1 MFKGADSEY
10 IAQEIREIMEKYYRQ
25 SNKFSEALYE
35 FILLML
41 SAPNDEVLLSVI
53 DNIFAT
59 ILEIEQVYINALED
73 KERMFKEHSDMMKRV
88 LEKSSSDN
96 SEEINHMMEES
107 EEAARPQGRSFAS
120 ERRDK
125 SEDNY

>member
-1 MFKGADSEY
+1 M
-10 IAQEIREIMEKYYRQ
+10 
-25 SNKFSEALYE
+25 
-35 FILLML
+35 ML

-96 SEEINHMMEES
+96 SEEINNMMEES
-107 EEAARPQGRSFAS
+107 
-120 ERRDK
+120 
-125 SEDNY
+125 